1 MFQNNHRHARKWLI
15 ALVALLVAM
24 TVLGGCGKKN
34 AKSDDVLA
42 TYKENGTI
50 TQGEFDTF
58 LNVNGLL
65 NPMYKELFKDPSMQ
79 PYLLYQLIGY
89 KIYASRADDQIKSE
103 ADELISGQMEQFK
116 MLLGA
121 QEGGLDKQ
129 LKDNNIELKDLE
141 DLMKMTFY
149 AISAAEKEVADD
161 QVKAEYDKKLEQDKH
176 FFDITT
182 VRHILIMATD
192 PREKKEIRS
201 DEEALARAKEVQAKL
216 KDGGDFDALA
226 KEYSDDEGSKENG
239 GKYENLDYYA
249 MNQMVPEFRD
259 AAFTLEVNQIS
270 EPVKTDFGYHIMRVD
285 NRKQTTLEESSEE
298 IRAGLAQQKLME
310 FVEIDVPNLIETNN
324 LPSPTPAP
332 TESPA
337 SESEAPGSE
346 NPEAT
351 PAEGSNP

>member
-192 PREKKEIRS
+192 PRS
-201 DEEALARAKEVQAKL
+201 
-216 KDGGDFDALA
+216 
-226 KEYSDDEGSKENG
+226 
-239 GKYENLDYYA
+239 
-249 MNQMVPEFRD
+249 
-259 AAFTLEVNQIS
+259 
-270 EPVKTDFGYHIMRVD
+270 PVIK
-285 NRKQTTLEESSEE
+285 S
-298 IRAGLAQQKLME
+298 A
-310 FVEIDVPNLIETNN
+310 
-324 LPSPTPAP
+324 
-332 TESPA
+332 
-337 SESEAPGSE
+337 
-346 NPEAT
+346 
-351 PAEGSNP
+351 